1 MQELIYGPFLS
12 LKQARA
18 QGLKRYYTGKPCK
31 NGHVAVRF
39 VQGSQCVICKALWA
53 SKSQKRNKTAKN
65 ARQKRY
71 REKHRDE
78 LRQSGR
84 DRYASFSPERKAKYI
99 RERNDYHLDNPDVA
113 KRCYR
118 KNPHLSYIHT
128 VAYRARLNKVSVELT
143 QGEAAMI
150 KAIYA
155 QMKRL
160 NVEAGFAKYHVDHVI
175 PVSKGGIHH
184 PSNLQILTA
193 TENLKKGAKY
203 KQNAA

>member
-39 VQGSQCVICKALWA
+39 VQGSQCVTCKALWA

-84 DRYASFSPERKAKYI
+84 DRYASFSPERKAKYT
-99 RERNDYHLDNPDVA
+99 RERSDYHSRNPEVA
-113 KRCYR
+113 RRCYR
-118 KNPHLSYIHT
+118 KTLTCLMYMLWLTEPGSGKYLSIDT
-128 VAYRARLNKVSVELT
+128 RGSRNDE
-143 QGEAAMI
+143 
-150 KAIYA
+150 
-155 QMKRL
+155 
-160 NVEAGFAKYHVDHVI
+160 
-175 PVSKGGIHH
+175 
-184 PSNLQILTA
+184 SNLCSNKA
-193 TENLKKGAKY
+193 PKY
-203 KQNAA
+203 